1 MKQKFL
7 DHFEEGLAGIILLVM
22 VSIAFINVITRYLVK
37 YSLSFTEEIEVN
49 LFVWMVLLG
58 AAAGFK
64 KGAHLGVNFV
74 VNFFPERARKIIIIL
89 GYILSASIF
98 IILIYLGIKEVM
110 DEILLEA
117 TSESLGIPVW
127 WYTIGVP
134 IGSGIVIWRIIN
146 RIMIELKEE
155 K

>member
-22 VSIAFINVITRYLVK
+22 VSIAFINVITRYFVK

-74 VNFFPERARKIIIIL
+74 VNFFPKRIKKIIIVL
-89 GYILSASIF
+89 GYILSAAIF

-110 DEILLEA
+110 DEMLLEA

>member
-146 RIMIELKEE
+146 RIAIELKEE

>member
-7 DHFEEGLAGIILLVM
+7 NHFEEALAGIILLVM